1 MMISQAITTESN
13 HKDLQAINYG
23 REPEN
28 QTQKKI
34 KENIFVG
41 KKNVVYSFGR
51 CSFPPTC
58 CLGDTCNAK
67 SGEKPTN
74 IVSWPELVCA
84 VCTKQTKSCQGF
96 SPLLNMQWRPN

>member
-1 MMISQAITTESN
+1 MIIRQHN
-13 HKDLQAINYG
+13 YQDLQAINYG
-23 REPEN
+23 IQPEN
-28 QTQKKI
+28 QAPKKF

-74 IVSWPELVCA
+74 IVSWRGTCLCGLYETNQVMSRLFSITEPVTEAEL
-84 VCTKQTKSCQGF
+84 T
-96 SPLLNMQWRPN
+96 